1 MAKQKFD
8 TFILRDKPPKRKGI
22 HKKSLSKGEKLNKNS
37 TNYKGQGR
45 WNISHYLFITTLVS

>member
-45 WNISHYLFITTLVS
+45 